1 VCADQL
7 RFWRSAESLGVPVAC
22 GRAAGLASAEGMQ
35 TQVWCSRLFVTSPA
49 SPCGSEALT
58 AFPQFVLFLLRSGSN
73 LC

>member
-1 VCADQL
+1 MCADHS

-22 GRAAGLASAEGMQ
+22 GRAAGLGSAEGMQ
-35 TQVWCSRLFVTSPA
+35 TQIWCSRLFVTSSA

-58 AFPQFVLFLLRSGSN
+58 SFAQIVLFLLRSGSN